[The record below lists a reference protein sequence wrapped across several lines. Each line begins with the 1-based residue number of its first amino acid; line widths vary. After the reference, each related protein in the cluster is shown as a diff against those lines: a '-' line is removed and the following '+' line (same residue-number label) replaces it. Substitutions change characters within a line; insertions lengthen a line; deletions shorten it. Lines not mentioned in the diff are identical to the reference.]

1 MAVLDAPS
9 RLLDTITAPELRG
22 SVAEVRGLALRV
34 ADLPAPVGAQVR
46 IEVGNGAQ
54 RVAAVAGVAGVAGE
68 VVAIEHDRTIV
79 MPLGPTTGVRAGDQ
93 VVLVRQHQSAGV
105 GPSLLGRVLNGLGEP
120 IDGRGPLHDTVM
132 QPLNPAPVD
141 PLDRP
146 VIDQPLATGV
156 RAIDAITPIGRGQR
170 LGVFAAPGVGKST
183 LLGSIARH
191 TAADVSV
198 IALIGERGREVRDF
212 LEMTL
217 DADGLARSVVVC
229 ATGDEPALM
238 RIRAAQLACAVA
250 EHFRDAGNDVL
261 LVMDSVT
268 RFCHAQRQV
277 GLAAGEPPATR
288 GYPPSVFSS
297 LPELLERSGR
307 TSRGSITGL
316 YSILVEADDMNEPI
330 SDACRGILDGHV
342 LLSRSLAEKGHYP
355 AIDVL
360 ASISRVAEQIID
372 AEHKAA
378 RQQVLRLVSA
388 YAQVEELLNIG
399 AYAHG
404 SNPEYDLAIACR
416 EPIDQLLQQG
426 VGEGA
431 ASSDFARTRAQ
442 LLAVAQQ
449 IEQQRQ
455 QLQRRQRGGGG
466 RVAGPG
472 G

>member
-1 MAVLDAPS
+1 MAVLDAQLA
-9 RLLDTITAPELRG
+9 LLPRITAPELRG

-46 IEVGNGAQ
+46 IDAGGGANPI
-54 RVAAVAGVAGVAGE
+54 RGE
-68 VVAIEHDRTIV
+68 VVGIEADRSIV
-79 MPLGPTTGVRAGDQ
+79 MPLGPTAGLRAGDA
-93 VVLVRQHQSAGV
+93 VIVLRQDQSVRV
-105 GPSLLGRVLNGLGEP
+105 GTSLLGRVLDGLGRP
-120 IDGRGPLHDTVM
+120 IDGKGPLHDTADR
-132 QPLNPAPVD
+132 PISPAPVD

-146 VIDQPLATGV
+146 VIDEPLATGV
-156 RAIDAITPIGRGQR
+156 RAIDAMIPLGRGQR

-212 LEMTL
+212 LENTL
-217 DADGLARSVVVC
+217 GPDGLARSVVIC

-238 RIRAAQLACAVA
+238 RIRAAQCACAVA
-250 EHFRDAGNDVL
+250 EFFRDEARDVL
-261 LVMDSVT
+261 FVMDSVT

-288 GYPPSVFSS
+288 GYPPSVFAT

-316 YSILVEADDMNEPI
+316 YAVLVEADDMNEPI

-342 LLSRSLAEKGHYP
+342 LLSRQLAEKGHYP

-360 ASISRVAEQIID
+360 ASISRVAEHITD

-378 RQQVLRLVSA
+378 RRDVVRLISA
-388 YAQVEELLNIG
+388 YRQVEELLNIG
-399 AYAHG
+399 AYARG
-404 SNPEYDLAIACR
+404 SNPEYDLAIACQDA
-416 EPIDQLLQQG
+416 IDQLLQQG
-426 VGEGA
+426 PHEGA
-431 ASSDFARTRAQ
+431 AANDFNRTRAQ
-442 LLAVAQQ
+442 LLALAQQ
-449 IEQQRQ
+449 VDQQRQ
-455 QLQRRQRGGGG
+455 QLQGQRGG
-466 RVAGPG
+466 RRTPAGPG
-472 G
+472 